1 MFQDESRF
9 GRINDI
15 KRCWVAAKIRAK
27 VAKQIIR
34 EYMYI
39 YGAFDPMDGTADMLV
54 LPSMTSE
61 AMNIFLKELSI
72 RHQDQLILLICDGA
86 SNHRSKSL
94 RLPDNIMI
102 AYLPPTS
109 PQLNPSEN
117 MWDEM
122 KEKFFHNRMF
132 NSFGELVDRMVESAL
147 HYQRNKE
154 IVKSITGWH
163 WIVNPINSVLK
174 TN

>member
-1 MFQDESRF
+1 
-9 GRINDI
+9 
-15 KRCWVAAKIRAK
+15 
-27 VAKQIIR
+27 
-34 EYMYI
+34 
-39 YGAFDPMDGTADMLV
+39 
-54 LPSMTSE
+54 MTSE

-72 RHQDQLILLICDGA
+72 RHKDQLILLICDGA

-163 WIVNPINSVLK
+163 WIVSPINSVLK